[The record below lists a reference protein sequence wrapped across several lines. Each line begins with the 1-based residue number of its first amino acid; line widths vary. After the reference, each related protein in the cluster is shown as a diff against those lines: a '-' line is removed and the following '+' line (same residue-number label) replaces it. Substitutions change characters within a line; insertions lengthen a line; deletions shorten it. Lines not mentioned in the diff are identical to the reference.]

1 MSLPQRCL
9 LEGVWDPL
17 TGAGRWR
24 DKSNKQP
31 ELGGCFP
38 LKTSPSHGDC
48 QALLITVNK
57 KLLISMSSSLSERN
71 NPKWVPLRTIVA
83 VQSGL
88 TPCEPMDCSMPGFPG
103 LHYRPEFAQTHV
115 HWVDDDAIQPFRTV
129 WTFSPFSVRVNLKAS
144 TVGGWKPQRFG
155 SQTGGSKSSLNTF
168 WPNPPS
174 MVEILLKYCK
184 F

>member
-9 LEGVWDPL
+9 LEGVWDLP

-31 ELGGCFP
+31 KLGGCFP
-38 LKTSPSHGDC
+38 LKTFPSHGDC
-48 QALLITVNK
+48 QAFLITVNK

-88 TPCEPMDCSMPGFPG
+88 TPCEPMDCIMPGFPG
-103 LHYRPEFAQTHV
+103 LHCRPEFAQTHV
-115 HWVDDDAIQPFRTV
+115 HWVDDDAVQHFEPCGPFLPSPWG
-129 WTFSPFSVRVNLKAS
+129 WTWRHLLLED
-144 TVGGWKPQRFG
+144 G
-155 SQTGGSKSSLNTF
+155 SLRDLDPKQEDQ
-168 WPNPPS
+168 NPVLTLSDQIHLPW
-174 MVEILLKYCK
+174 LKYY
-184 F
+184 